1 MLFELLASA
10 MLTPDLTLISAK
22 NAGMN
27 CEPLTVERKSP
38 FDDIKLT
45 GNVTYKYVLPTNY
58 KSKYEDFNEII
69 DNYSSYAKT
78 AVTEFEYRYRTDG
91 QFLKWVTLAEQ
102 QLYKKM
108 GVSHLDSIYAQAN
121 ELAMRKESVLRPLVV
136 LGIGGSKHTAEFLLN
151 MTGYDRKRL
160 VYFYSD
166 IDPVSFQNFL
176 SQTGV
181 GVQNLNF
188 LVVSK
193 SGTTFETSDAFR
205 RFENALINYY
215 QSQGIEVDMAIKK
228 AQKHFALC
236 TDAKASDKNLRG
248 KVGDR
253 NGYDN
258 GYLKELYI
266 HDDVGGRYSVFD
278 DAGLFVLAYAGV
290 PIGETQRILQGAIN
304 ASKYNLDA
312 KNIYNN
318 KAIQGAIFNVYSRSE
333 GYNLVQHQYFGKL
346 FEGGGENWAKQLYLE
361 SLKDF
366 DYVVGKAPDSMHYAT
381 EGHFSPQNRDK
392 YNTVMTI
399 MTPNISENYRK
410 YVSAIATTYSETTPL
425 KMEILAVE
433 DNSIRP
439 EAIGEYLQTKHF
451 ETIYTGILR
460 RLVNSNVSKTK
471 PLVLPEVLQPSV
483 ETYKNKFKSGS
494 PYELNPGL

>member
-10 MLTPDLTLISAK
+10 MITPDLTLISANNTGLK
-22 NAGMN
+22 
-27 CEPLTVERKSP
+27 CEPTAIERQGA

-58 KSKYEDFNEII
+58 KSKYDSFNEIV
-69 DNYSSYAKT
+69 DNYTPYAKNT
-78 AVTEFEYRYRTDG
+78 VTEFQYRYKNDG
-91 QFLKWVTLAEQ
+91 QFLKWVTLPEA

-108 GVSHLDSIYAQAN
+108 GVSHLESIYAQAN
-121 ELAMRKESVLRPLVV
+121 ELALRKEDVLRPLVV

-151 MTGYDRKRL
+151 MTGYDRKRP

-166 IDPVSFQNFL
+166 IDPVSYENFL
-176 SQTGV
+176 KQVGV

-205 RFENALINYY
+205 RFENSLINYY
-215 QSQGIEVDMAIKK
+215 QSQGLDVDMAIKK

-236 TDAKASDKNLRG
+236 TDAKATERNLRG

-290 PIGETQRILQGAIN
+290 PIEKTQRILQGAIE
-304 ASKYNLDA
+304 ASKYNLDT

-318 KAIQGAIFNVYSRSE
+318 PAIQAAIFNVYARSA
-333 GYNLVQHQYFGKL
+333 GYTLIQQQYFGKL

-392 YNTVMTI
+392 YNTIMTI
-399 MTPNISENYRK
+399 MQPNISDNYKK

-433 DNSIRP
+433 NNAIKL
-439 EAIGEYLQTKHF
+439 ETIGEYLQTKHF
-451 ETIYTGILR
+451 ETVYTGILR
-460 RLVNSNVSKTK
+460 RMVKSNAPK

-494 PYELNPGL
+494 QFELNPGL

>member
-10 MLTPDLTLISAK
+10 MITPDVTLLASKETYYKTKPSVVSEK
-22 NAGMN
+22 N
-27 CEPLTVERKSP
+27 
-38 FDDIKLT
+38 DDIKLT
-45 GNVTYKYVLPTNY
+45 GNVSYKYIMPTMN
-58 KSKYEDFNEII
+58 KSKFNDFNEVF
-69 DNYSSYAKT
+69 DNYAPYAKT
-78 AVTEFEYRYRTDG
+78 AVTEFQYRYKQDG
-91 QFLKWVTLAEQ
+91 QFLKWVTLPES

-108 GVSHLDSIYAQAN
+108 EVSHLDSIYAQAN

-151 MTGYDRKRL
+151 MTGYDRKRP

-166 IDPVSFQNFL
+166 IDPVSYQNFL
-176 SQTGV
+176 KQTGV
-181 GVQNLNF
+181 GVENLNF

-205 RFENALINYY
+205 RFENALISYY
-215 QSQGIEVDMAIKK
+215 QAQGMTDDLAVKK
-228 AQKHFALC
+228 AQQHFALC
-236 TDAKASDKNLRG
+236 TDAKATDKNLRG
-248 KVGDR
+248 KVGNR
-253 NGYDN
+253 NGFDN

-290 PIGETQRILQGAIN
+290 PIEKTERILKGAME

-318 KAIQGAIFNVYSRSE
+318 PAAQAAIFNVYSRSA
-333 GYNLVQHQYFGKL
+333 GYNICQQQYFGKL
-346 FEGGGENWAKQLYLE
+346 FEGGGENWGKQLYLE

-366 DYVVGKAPDSMHYAT
+366 DFVIGKAPDSMHYAT

-399 MTPNISENYRK
+399 MQPNISDNYKK
-410 YVSAIATTYSETTPL
+410 YISAIAMTYSETTPL
-425 KMEILAVE
+425 KIEILDVE
-433 DNSIRP
+433 QNAIKP
-439 EAIGEYLQTKHF
+439 ETIGEYLQTKHF

-460 RLVNSNVSKTK
+460 RLVKENNSVK

-494 PYELNPGL
+494 QFELNPGM

>member
-10 MLTPDLTLISAK
+10 MITPDLTLISANNTGLK
-22 NAGMN
+22 
-27 CEPLTVERKSP
+27 CEPTAIERQGA

-58 KSKYEDFNEII
+58 KSKYDSFNEIV
-69 DNYSSYAKT
+69 DNYTPYAKNT
-78 AVTEFEYRYRTDG
+78 VTEFQYRYKNDG
-91 QFLKWVTLAEQ
+91 QFLKWVTLPEA

-108 GVSHLDSIYAQAN
+108 GVSHLESIYAQAN
-121 ELAMRKESVLRPLVV
+121 ELALRKEDVLRPLVV

-151 MTGYDRKRL
+151 MTGYDRKRP

-166 IDPVSFQNFL
+166 IDPVSYENFL
-176 SQTGV
+176 KQVGV

-205 RFENALINYY
+205 RFENSLINYY
-215 QSQGIEVDMAIKK
+215 QSQGLDVDMAIKK

-236 TDAKASDKNLRG
+236 TDAKATEKNLRG

-290 PIGETQRILQGAIN
+290 PIEKTQRILQGAIE
-304 ASKYNLDA
+304 ASKYNLDT

-318 KAIQGAIFNVYSRSE
+318 PAIQAAIFNVYARSA
-333 GYNLVQHQYFGKL
+333 GYNLIQQQYFGKL

-392 YNTVMTI
+392 YNTIMTI
-399 MTPNISENYRK
+399 MQPNISDNYKK

-433 DNSIRP
+433 NNAIKP
-439 EAIGEYLQTKHF
+439 ETIGEYLQTKHF
-451 ETIYTGILR
+451 ETVYTGILR
-460 RLVNSNVSKTK
+460 RMVKSNAPK

-483 ETYKNKFKSGS
+483 ETYKNKFKSDS
-494 PYELNPGL
+494 QFELNPGL